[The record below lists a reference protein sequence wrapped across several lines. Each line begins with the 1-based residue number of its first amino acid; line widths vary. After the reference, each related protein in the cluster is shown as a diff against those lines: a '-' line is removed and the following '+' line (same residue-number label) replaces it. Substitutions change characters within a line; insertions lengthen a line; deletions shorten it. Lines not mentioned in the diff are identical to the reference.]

1 MIKGY
6 WLLALGLWLSLA
18 PVVIDSLRIVES
30 GICGLDPQSPI
41 ERGNPS
47 EVQGLKPKAIKT
59 KPMKLREISELLNAT
74 VRCGEDRLDEEHE
87 TAFASDLMSDVL
99 TLGDYNPVILTG
111 LCNMQ
116 TIRTCEMGNL
126 DIIVLV
132 RRKKATEEMIEE
144 AEDEGMVVME
154 SDFSMF
160 KACGLLFQNGMQPIF

>member
-1 MIKGY
+1 
-6 WLLALGLWLSLA
+6 
-18 PVVIDSLRIVES
+18 
-30 GICGLDPQSPI
+30 
-41 ERGNPS
+41 
-47 EVQGLKPKAIKT
+47 
-59 KPMKLREISELLNAT
+59 MKLREISELLNAT

-154 SDFSMF
+154 CDFSMF
-160 KACGLLFQNGMQPIF
+160 KACGLLFKAGMQPIF

>member
-1 MIKGY
+1 MTLKEIAEVLEAKV
-6 WLLALGLWLSLA
+6 L
-18 PVVIDSLRIVES
+18 
-30 GICGLDPQSPI
+30 CGH
-41 ERGNPS
+41 
-47 EVQGLKPKAIKT
+47 
-59 KPMKLREISELLNAT
+59 
-74 VRCGEDRLDEEHE
+74 DRLNEEHE

-132 RRKKATEEMIEE
+132 RRKKASEEMIEE

-160 KACGLLFQNGMQPIF
+160 KACGLLYQGGMQPIF

>member
-1 MIKGY
+1 
-6 WLLALGLWLSLA
+6 
-18 PVVIDSLRIVES
+18 
-30 GICGLDPQSPI
+30 
-41 ERGNPS
+41 
-47 EVQGLKPKAIKT
+47 
-59 KPMKLREISELLNAT
+59 MKLREISELLNAT
-74 VRCGEDRLDEEHE
+74 VRCGHDRLDEDHE

-132 RRKKATEEMIEE
+132 RRKKASEEMIEE

-154 SDFSMF
+154 SEFSMF
-160 KACGLLFQNGMQPIF
+160 KACGLLFKAGMLPIF

>member
-1 MIKGY
+1 MCPPQIK
-6 WLLALGLWLSLA
+6 
-18 PVVIDSLRIVES
+18 RKMT
-30 GICGLDPQSPI
+30 
-41 ERGNPS
+41 
-47 EVQGLKPKAIKT
+47 LK
-59 KPMKLREISELLNAT
+59 EIAELLEAK
-74 VRCGEDRLDEEHE
+74 VLCGQDRLNEEHE

-132 RRKKATEEMIEE
+132 RRKKASEEMIEE

-154 SDFSMF
+154 CDFSMF
-160 KACGLLFQNGMQPIF
+160 KACGLLFKAGMQPIF

>member
-1 MIKGY
+1 MT
-6 WLLALGLWLSLA
+6 
-18 PVVIDSLRIVES
+18 
-30 GICGLDPQSPI
+30 
-41 ERGNPS
+41 
-47 EVQGLKPKAIKT
+47 LK
-59 KPMKLREISELLNAT
+59 EIAELLEAK
-74 VRCGEDRLDEEHE
+74 VLCGHDRLNEEHE

-160 KACGLLFQNGMQPIF
+160 KACGLLFKAGMLPIF

>member
-1 MIKGY
+1 
-6 WLLALGLWLSLA
+6 
-18 PVVIDSLRIVES
+18 
-30 GICGLDPQSPI
+30 
-41 ERGNPS
+41 
-47 EVQGLKPKAIKT
+47 
-59 KPMKLREISELLNAT
+59 MKLREISELLNAK

-132 RRKKATEEMIEE
+132 RRKKASEEMIEE

-160 KACGLLFQNGMQPIF
+160 KACGLLFKAGLLPIF

>member
-1 MIKGY
+1 MQLNTSNTLDRFVPRNNAKRQKVLRPAFRSPESTNNKQQTTIKRFNNTT
-6 WLLALGLWLSLA
+6 
-18 PVVIDSLRIVES
+18 I
-30 GICGLDPQSPI
+30 
-41 ERGNPS
+41 NN
-47 EVQGLKPKAIKT
+47 T
-59 KPMKLREISELLNAT
+59 MKLREISELLNAT

-160 KACGLLFQNGMQPIF
+160 KACGLLFKAGMLPIF

>member
-1 MIKGY
+1 MILK
-6 WLLALGLWLSLA
+6 
-18 PVVIDSLRIVES
+18 DFLRS
-30 GICGLDPQSPI
+30 NPI
-41 ERGNPS
+41 INN
-47 EVQGLKPKAIKT
+47 K
-59 KPMKLREISELLNAT
+59 MKLREISELLNAK

-87 TAFASDLMSDVL
+87 SAFASDLMSDVL

-154 SDFSMF
+154 CDYSMF
-160 KACGLLFQNGMQPIF
+160 KACGLLYQAGMQPIF

>member
-1 MIKGY
+1 M
-6 WLLALGLWLSLA
+6 
-18 PVVIDSLRIVES
+18 S
-30 GICGLDPQSPI
+30 GATSIF
-41 ERGNPS
+41 
-47 EVQGLKPKAIKT
+47 IKT
-59 KPMKLREISELLNAT
+59 AAKIKKKRKSKAVFEIFSFFSAFLIEKGLFLWQNNQTTINYTMKLREISELLNAK
-74 VRCGEDRLDEEHE
+74 VLCGQDRLDEEHE

>member
-1 MIKGY
+1 
-6 WLLALGLWLSLA
+6 
-18 PVVIDSLRIVES
+18 
-30 GICGLDPQSPI
+30 
-41 ERGNPS
+41 
-47 EVQGLKPKAIKT
+47 
-59 KPMKLREISELLNAT
+59 MKLREISELLNAK
-74 VRCGEDRLDEEHE
+74 VRCGEDRLDEEHG

-160 KACGLLFQNGMQPIF
+160 KACGLLFKAGMLPIF

>member
-1 MIKGY
+1 
-6 WLLALGLWLSLA
+6 
-18 PVVIDSLRIVES
+18 
-30 GICGLDPQSPI
+30 
-41 ERGNPS
+41 
-47 EVQGLKPKAIKT
+47 
-59 KPMKLREISELLNAT
+59 MKLREISELLNAK
-74 VRCGEDRLDEEHE
+74 VLCGHDRLEEEHE

-132 RRKKATEEMIEE
+132 RKKKASEEMIEE

-154 SDFSMF
+154 CDFSMF
-160 KACGLLFQNGMQPIF
+160 KACGLLFKAGMQPIF